1 MRTTAEAINAMKEQ
15 VLADL
20 QSVRAATPPTAE
32 EALVSL
38 ETFVAIALRV
48 FSKTNASKIKEAMQ
62 LVEIQAR
69 MDGKEVFE

>member
-15 VLADL
+15 VMADL
-20 QSVRAATPPTAE
+20 SVVRAATDPTAE

-62 LVEIQAR
+62 IVEIQAR